1 MPGTDSRTGHA
12 DLFRHRNTGPR
23 VPLEAFGELLNRVRI
38 AGAQFGLFQPL
49 RRSRSYWFSRV
60 SRLTVLMTA
69 ARPAWQSS

>member
-1 MPGTDSRTGHA
+1 M
-12 DLFRHRNTGPR
+12 
-23 VPLEAFGELLNRVRI
+23 PLEAFGELLNRVRI